1 MITQC
6 SWRAFDD
13 VGESQCNTLGE
24 EADYTACRQNG
35 FSCVDYTY
43 THVIA
48 DHYNALCLLHVKE
61 QNSSLSYTHSSA
73 RHIGKM
79 ASKASSLSFQGHPW
93 NREFLFLVVTSDLI
107 LQILHLSGLLILSE
121 RPQYPSSV
129 CLVPLP
135 KHFIL
140 FRISIPLLHPP
151 GPPPHQVAGR
161 KRLYEKSLN

>member
-35 FSCVDYTY
+35 FSCVDHTY

-73 RHIGKM
+73 RNIGKM
-79 ASKASSLSFQGHPW
+79 ASKASFLSFQGHPW

-161 KRLYEKSLN
+161 KRLYKKSLN